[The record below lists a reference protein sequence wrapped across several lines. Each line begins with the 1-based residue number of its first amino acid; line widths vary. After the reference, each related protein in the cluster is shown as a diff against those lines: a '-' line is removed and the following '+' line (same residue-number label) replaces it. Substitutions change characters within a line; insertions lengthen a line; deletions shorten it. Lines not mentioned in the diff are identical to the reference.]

1 MECTLCTN
9 GRGHRLKLLQ
19 YKRPSTYLIVLSFVI
34 LSLGFVMAFYVHNT
48 VENLKFDAK
57 IINETGIIRGSI
69 QRVTKLVL
77 SDSQELSNE
86 ITGEINSLF
95 DHFITEDDHSR
106 HPGVEEIVFQRLL
119 NLRER
124 WYSLEELLGE
134 YQVNPSEQ
142 VRSGILLE
150 SEHCWEAAD
159 SVVLAAQYATEGKVG
174 DFTMFYRILAIN
186 AITVILVILYV
197 ILYVRK
203 KLEYESSHDAL
214 TGLFNRRSYEKMIQS
229 EIARCTR
236 YSSKLSLI
244 VFDVDKFKV
253 INDHNGHGAGD
264 RVLADIAGSVKDC
277 IRITDVVFRVGGDEF
292 AVICPETDV
301 DGAFQLAEKIRK
313 RIEQHSFATG
323 NTETVSLGIAE
334 FKKGITK
341 QVLYKHA
348 DTALYTAKNNGRN
361 RSETRVQ

>member
-1 MECTLCTN
+1 M
-9 GRGHRLKLLQ
+9 KYLQ

-34 LSLGFVMAFYVHNT
+34 LGLGFVMAFYVHNT

-69 QRVTKLVL
+69 QRATKLVL
-77 SDSQELSNE
+77 SNSQNLSNE
-86 ITGEINSLF
+86 TIWEINSLF
-95 DHFITEDDHSR
+95 DHFIAENDRSR
-106 HPGVEEIVFQRLL
+106 HPGVEETVFLGLL
-119 NLRER
+119 DLREK
-124 WYSLEELLGE
+124 WFSLEGLLIE
-134 YQVNPSEQ
+134 YRVNPSEQ

-159 SVVLAAQYATEGKVG
+159 SVVLAAQYTTEGKVG
-174 DFTMFYRILAIN
+174 NFTVFYRILAIN
-186 AITVILVILYV
+186 AITAILVILYV
-197 ILYVRK
+197 IVYVRK

-244 VFDVDKFKV
+244 VFDVDKFKL

-264 RVLADIAGSVKDC
+264 RVLADIAEAVKDS
-277 IRITDVVFRVGGDEF
+277 IRVTDVVFRVGGDEF
-292 AVICPETDV
+292 AVISPETDA

-341 QVLYKHA
+341 KVLYRHA
-348 DTALYTAKNNGRN
+348 DTALYIAKSNGRN
-361 RSETRVQ
+361 RSETWVK